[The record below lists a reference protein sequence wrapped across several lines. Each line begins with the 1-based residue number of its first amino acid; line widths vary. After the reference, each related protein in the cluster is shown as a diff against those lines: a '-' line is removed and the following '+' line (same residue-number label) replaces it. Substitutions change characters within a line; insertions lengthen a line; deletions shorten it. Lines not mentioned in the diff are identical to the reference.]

1 VLFKKFGEFTFS
13 SFKRL
18 LWLNLDNNHLRDIP
32 VASLPPTIVTLSV
45 TNNYITKFPLDVTN
59 SLPSLT
65 WFTLRGNYIETLPG
79 TYFPFNFVTVFKLFI
94 LRQRFST
101 PWVDFIN
108 VLRTAFT
115 PVAPQSVRTQ
125 SSCQYLFMLLGSTV

>member
-1 VLFKKFGEFTFS
+1 MVHNFGDTSIKNGHEIASS

-18 LWLNLDNNHLRDIP
+18 LWLNLDNNHLRDVP
-32 VASLPPTIVTLSV
+32 VASLPPTIVTLSI

-79 TYFPFNFVTVFKLFI
+79 LIFGFNFLVKQNNRVEFGLI
-94 LRQRFST
+94 WSNL
-101 PWVDFIN
+101 I
-108 VLRTAFT
+108 
-115 PVAPQSVRTQ
+115 
-125 SSCQYLFMLLGSTV
+125 